1 MYALVTT
8 MTTIAFLVLISKN
21 EVHASKG
28 VCARLMLHQL
38 SKDVHDD
45 STVHI
50 HVHTSDSNDHN
61 SISSKNE
68 VHASKGACA
77 RLMLS
82 V

>member
-50 HVHTSDSNDHN
+50 LVRDSNDHN